1 MEGAEKRLPVYAAAK
16 GGKRLHVGLQEFSED
31 VSASFSAGAAKAH
44 NVLFSSFSSLK
55 LAASA
60 VGNAVTI
67 KRIETRIE
75 EEGAAFLKRAQ
86 REELLERHPCMR
98 PQGMQLVALSTAKQ

>member
-31 VSASFSAGAAKAH
+31 VSASLSAGAAKAH
-44 NVLFSSFSSLK
+44 HVLFNSFTSLK
-55 LAASA
+55 LAASV

-67 KRIETRIE
+67 KRVENRVE
-75 EEGAAFLKRAQ
+75 EEGTCRFCY
-86 REELLERHPCMR
+86 LLQCLNCIGVRTENVHLEGLLGVLP
-98 PQGMQLVALSTAKQ
+98 PH

>member
-31 VSASFSAGAAKAH
+31 VSASLSAGAAKAH
-44 NVLFSSFSSLK
+44 HVLFNSFTSLK
-55 LAASA
+55 LAASV

-67 KRIETRIE
+67 KRVETRIE
-75 EEGAAFLKRAQ
+75 EEGTY
-86 REELLERHPCMR
+86 
-98 PQGMQLVALSTAKQ
+98 VALLLAWLTKLHWVILEES